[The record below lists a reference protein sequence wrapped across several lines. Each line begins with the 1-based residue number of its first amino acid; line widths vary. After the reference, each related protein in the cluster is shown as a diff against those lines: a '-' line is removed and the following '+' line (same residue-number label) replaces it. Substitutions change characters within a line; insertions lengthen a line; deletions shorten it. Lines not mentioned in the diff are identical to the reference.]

1 MTVRYVYGILPLVAA
16 LCADKNDV
24 HFLTILLTFSSDL
37 VLVMAPEKDVN
48 KKTARYVKELVL
60 SKHCKKGYVPPNFT
74 SLHSCER
81 NFGFKYQI
89 HTLCV
94 GDCVVVWWCVV
105 WGYKID
111 LF

>member
-1 MTVRYVYGILPLVAA
+1 
-16 LCADKNDV
+16 
-24 HFLTILLTFSSDL
+24 
-37 VLVMAPEKDVN
+37 MAPEKDVN

-81 NFGFKYQI
+81 NFGFKYQV